1 LKNQNLSQ
9 KLSDLTDTDWKY
21 EYMSNCELYNIDC
34 LDLDPK
40 IVSDCKLLYIDPPY
54 GPENMD
60 KYFGV
65 GKNIEDYIS
74 WLDKR
79 LRHVTQNMSDYNVV
93 VQVDP
98 KCGHYVKVAM
108 DQIFGLK
115 NFKNEITWCY
125 SGPSVCKS
133 HFPRKHDILYWYG
146 VGKNVFNVQRIAYK
160 SLSNAKGSP
169 WGGISEEKRQ
179 KMLERG
185 KMVEDFWTD
194 IPALIRNEK
203 EKRGYK
209 TQKPKK
215 LLDRLVSAL
224 SNEEDLVVDPMVGSG
239 TTMVSALSLG
249 RKFIGCDNST
259 DAIKLCEKTR
269 KSLTT

>member
-1 LKNQNLSQ
+1 MKDC
-9 KLSDLTDTDWKY
+9 KLYTV
-21 EYMSNCELYNIDC
+21 DC
-34 LDLDPK
+34 LDLDPA
-40 IVSDCKLLYIDPPY
+40 IVDKCKLLYIDPPY
-54 GPENMD
+54 GPKTMD
-60 KYFGV
+60 SYFGI
-65 GKNIEDYIS
+65 GKTIDEYIE

-79 LRHVTQNMSDYNVV
+79 LRHITSNMSNYNVV
-93 VQVDP
+93 VHVDP

-115 NFKNEITWCY
+115 NFKNEIIWCY

-133 HFPRKHDILYWYG
+133 HFPRKHDLLYWYG
-146 VGKNVFNVQRIAYK
+146 VGDNVFNVQRIPYK

-194 IPALIRNEK
+194 IPALVRNEK

-215 LLDRLVSAL
+215 LLDRIVSGM
-224 SNEEDLVVDPMVGSG
+224 SNEGDLVVDPMVGSG
-239 TTMVSALSLG
+239 TTMLSALNLK
-249 RKFIGCDNST
+249 RKFIGIDNCKN
-259 DAIKLCEKTR
+259 AISMCEKAA
-269 KSLTT
+269 KSV